1 MDMDT
6 AKSEVVKAPESTLQ
20 PAVQELMKLVF
31 NQQYF
36 AATMSE

>member
-1 MDMDT
+1 MDSVKT
-6 AKSEVVKAPESTLQ
+6 EAVKAPESTLE
-20 PAVQELMKLVF
+20 PAVQDLMKLVF